1 VTRTLIEA
9 VFALIAGRE
18 VDVSLRT
25 QIPNAEHIAPARPE
39 DLVIVSYAGHGYAQ
53 PNGMFHLFPYD
64 IGPGNVKAVSEDLLR
79 RTVTTDDLSH
89 WLRAVDA
96 GDILMIVDAC
106 YSAASVE
113 TPGFKPGPMGSRGFG
128 QLAYDKGMQLLA
140 AAQAESVAL
149 ESDLVRHGL
158 LTYALVSEGIEAKL
172 ADWRPQDR
180 KILAGEWLSYGAE
193 RVPQL
198 SVEIRSGRFKARGVQ
213 VYLDPQSAYQSIAEN
228 QRPGLFDFT
237 RRKPEVVLSRMNE
250 P

>member
-1 VTRTLIEA
+1 
-9 VFALIAGRE
+9 
-18 VDVSLRT
+18 
-25 QIPNAEHIAPARPE
+25 
-39 DLVIVSYAGHGYAQ
+39 
-53 PNGMFHLFPYD
+53 
-64 IGPGNVKAVSEDLLR
+64 
-79 RTVTTDDLSH
+79 
-89 WLRAVDA
+89 
-96 GDILMIVDAC
+96 
-106 YSAASVE
+106 
-113 TPGFKPGPMGSRGFG
+113 
-128 QLAYDKGMQLLA
+128 
-140 AAQAESVAL
+140 
-149 ESDLVRHGL
+149 
-158 LTYALVSEGIEAKL
+158 LVSEGIEAKL